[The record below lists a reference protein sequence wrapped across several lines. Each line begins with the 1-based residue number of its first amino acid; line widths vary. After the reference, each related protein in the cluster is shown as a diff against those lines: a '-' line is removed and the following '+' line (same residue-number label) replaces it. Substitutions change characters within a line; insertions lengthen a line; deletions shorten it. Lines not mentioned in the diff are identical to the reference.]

1 LKTVFFFLFLFN
13 IFPCFQKIVQNER
26 PSKQM
31 VEFID
36 VIANFTKETDVF
48 FPVWQEREANEAGPT
63 DKKGKKRKK
72 GDNGAGAA
80 AVASTKAKILR
91 QSRLV
96 PTLIY
101 VMEVFERQ
109 LLVLSKQSKVNLTK
123 NFKRSAGRDFR
134 IQGKVLDMIRREEE
148 EGSAP
153 SDDDD
158 DDSYPKKKVKREAKF
173 KKEKK
178 EKEADGQMDDQID
191 EEDANIA
198 VVHSNTIFDDDG
210 DGNGDADDDVNQLSP
225 QDY

>member
-1 LKTVFFFLFLFN
+1 MSKLFLSSLNTFL
-13 IFPCFQKIVQNER
+13 CFQKIVQSER

-31 VEFID
+31 VDFID

-48 FPVWQEREANEAGPT
+48 FPMWQEREASEAAPA

-72 GDNGAGAA
+72 GDNGAGGAA
-80 AVASTKAKILR
+80 SAASSTKAKILR

-109 LLVLSKQSKVNLTK
+109 LLMLSKQSKVNLTK

-134 IQGKVLDMIRREEE
+134 IQGQVLDMIRREEE

-158 DDSYPKKKVKREAKF
+158 DDSYPKKKVKREAKV

-178 EKEADGQMDDQID
+178 GKEREADGQMDDQID
-191 EEDANIA
+191 EED
-198 VVHSNTIFDDDG
+198 TIVDNDNNFDDNGDG
-210 DGNGDADDDVNQLSP
+210 DGDADNDVNQLSP